1 MTKTKKLTVLLS
13 IILMLVLSIFG
24 VVITSSI
31 PQVAASADE
40 ITSENF
46 PDTSTWTKTE
56 YNGEPVGGKIIRL
69 EGDLE
74 TYADFICVGPAAM
87 HFVKPDRT
95 ADKVRFVC
103 SGMSGSAEW
112 ELPHAFGEGF
122 VDVYFPYANFSV
134 LDGSVPM
141 TFYSRTDGGFFG
153 DFFDAS
159 FGNGKAYIMSNG
171 AADNASALPEGMAAE
186 LNQSVHEI
194 GGRTFR
200 VYKNETF
207 AVTAD
212 CPNLINIKEGGSWYV
227 QLNTTQGTAT
237 LMHSLAGAVYYFSV
251 DVNTEEYYEFDIPAI
266 TVTATNEALDGGK
279 EDLNLAEAHWFNDG
293 YGTVT
298 DAYFYKGGSLYS
310 MVTPTAGDS
319 GDEGQT
325 PTPEEPE
332 VPSDEPDEIV
342 LPEGMTEYDFSS
354 PIGGKTF
361 RIYDFKGA
369 NVASF
374 NLLQGDLFYFIN
386 INKTTQQVSLDYNGF
401 TTKKWVLESTFTE
414 DYVEFKVPAAS
425 YSVEWVDAETQET
438 MTDEIDLRVVSA
450 MKSSEADWTLYAME
464 TVTSEPEVPGD
475 EPETPSDDE
484 EKPTIGDWIDG
495 KIASVSDFLSEY
507 TGYSISAGFI
517 IIAIIVI
524 VLIRKK

>member
-56 YNGEPVGGKIIRL
+56 YNGEPVGGKILRFEASESVLKSEGAFLGDNVMHWLFFDVENEKATIRFA
-69 EGDLE
+69 GTTTID
-74 TYADFICVGPAAM
+74 
-87 HFVKPDRT
+87 
-95 ADKVRFVC
+95 
-103 SGMSGSAEW
+103 W
-112 ELPHAFGEGF
+112 EIPSKFGEGF
-122 VDVYFPYANFSV
+122 VEVYIPYGNYFV
-134 LDGSVPM
+134 EDYETYY
-141 TFYSRTDGGFFG
+141 TFYSRTEGASMVGGFFDPYSQADG
-153 DFFDAS
+153 RKCYILSSGEAS
-159 FGNGKAYIMSNG
+159 TDTPLA
-171 AADNASALPEGMAAE
+171 EGMSPHSLGAT
-186 LNQSVHEI
+186 V
-194 GGRTFR
+194 GGKTFR
-200 VYKNETF
+200 VYKNEKTWDQNYLTVF
-207 AVTAD
+207 FDAD
-212 CPNLINIKEGGSWYV
+212 FFLSVDNSGRASIANSFE
-227 QLNTTQGTAT
+227 T
-237 LMHSLAGAVYYFSV
+237 VYHCSV
-251 DVNTEEYYEFDIPAI
+251 DVNNDEYFEFKIPA
-266 TVTATNEALDGGK
+266 TTLTYDNDELDVHQ
-279 EDLNLAEAHWFNDG
+279 EINLAEAKFVMQGENAIKNG
-293 YGTVT
+293 L
-298 DAYFYKGGSLYS
+298 SLYS

-319 GDEGQT
+319 EDEEQT
-325 PTPEEPE
+325 PTPE
-332 VPSDEPDEIV
+332 EPDEIV

-369 NVASF
+369 NIASF
-374 NLLQGDLFYFIN
+374 NLLQGDYFYFLN
-386 INKTTQQVSLDYNGF
+386 INKTTQKVTLDHNGL
-401 TTKKWVLESTFTE
+401 TTKTWELESTFTE

-438 MTDEIDLRVVSA
+438 MTDEIDLRVTRV

-484 EKPTIGDWIDG
+484 DKPSIGDWIDN
-495 KIASVSDFLSEY
+495 KLDSVSGFLSEY
-507 TGYSISAGFI
+507 TGYSISAGVI

-524 VLIRKK
+524 VLIKKK

>member
-24 VVITSSI
+24 VVLTSSI
-31 PQVAASADE
+31 PQASASADE

-74 TYADFICVGPAAM
+74 TYADFICVGPSAM
-87 HFVKPDRT
+87 HFVSPDRT
-95 ADKVRFVC
+95 ADKVRLVC
-103 SGMSGSAEW
+103 TTMSGSVEW

-134 LDGSVPM
+134 LDASVPM
-141 TFYSRTDGGFFG
+141 AFYSRTDGGFFG

-159 FGNGKAYIMSNG
+159 FGNGKAYIMSND
-171 AADNASALPEGMAAE
+171 AAGNASALPEGMAAE
-186 LNQSVHEI
+186 LNLSLHAI

-207 AVTAD
+207 AVTED
-212 CPNLINIKEGGSWYV
+212 CPNLINIQEGSGWYV
-227 QLNTTQGTAT
+227 QLNTAQGTAT

-279 EDLNLAEAHWFNDG
+279 EDLNLAEAHWLNDE

-298 DAYFYKGGSLYS
+298 DAYFVNGGSLYS
-310 MVTPTAGDS
+310 MVTPTADGS
-319 GDEGQT
+319 EEGGQT
-325 PTPEEPE
+325 PTPEEPK
-332 VPSDEPDEIV
+332 PD
-342 LPEGMTEYDFSS
+342 
-354 PIGGKTF
+354 
-361 RIYDFKGA
+361 
-369 NVASF
+369 
-374 NLLQGDLFYFIN
+374 
-386 INKTTQQVSLDYNGF
+386 
-401 TTKKWVLESTFTE
+401 
-414 DYVEFKVPAAS
+414 
-425 YSVEWVDAETQET
+425 
-438 MTDEIDLRVVSA
+438 
-450 MKSSEADWTLYAME
+450 
-464 TVTSEPEVPGD
+464 EPEVPGD
-475 EPETPSDDE
+475 KPETPSDDK
-484 EKPTIGDWIDG
+484 EKPSVGDWIDN
-495 KIASVSDFLSEY
+495 KLDSVSDFLSEY
-507 TGYSISAGFI
+507 TGYPISAGLI

-524 VLIRKK
+524 ILIKKK